1 MSEQNVI
8 VERVGSRLDIVLNR
22 PDRKNS
28 ITQQLAVELR
38 DAFLNV
44 PSEAGCILLSGSG
57 GAFCSGIDLKIAGAD
72 LKNEPLT
79 AWVEVHA
86 AIYKCRVPVVV
97 ALERYAIN
105 AGAALAL
112 AANIVVAGESS
123 FLQVG
128 EIAMGVPAFLGSAGG
143 AVLASKIPTS
153 SMRPMVLVLLIIVAV
168 YTWFKPDLGKF
179 ENLRHLP
186 KRRVQIAA
194 IAGVVIGFYDGIFG
208 PGTGSFLMLILVAS
222 LGYAFITA
230 SAIAKVVNV
239 ATNVGAIMVF
249 GINGAVL
256 WQIGIILGVA
266 NISGAVIGARLAIKG
281 GSTLV
286 RKVFLLVTVA
296 LILKVGIATF

>member
-1 MSEQNVI
+1 VFQDLTLVTALFLLAASFFAGFIDSIAGGGGLIQLPALLIGLPKSETA
-8 VERVGSRLDIVLNR
+8 EVLGTNKLSAVFGTTTAAALYR
-22 PDRKNS
+22 KQIKPDPK
-28 ITQQLAVELR
+28 
-38 DAFLNV
+38 
-44 PSEAGCILLSGSG
+44 ILL
-57 GAFCSGIDLKIAGAD
+57 
-72 LKNEPLT
+72 
-79 AWVEVHA
+79 
-86 AIYKCRVPVVV
+86 
-97 ALERYAIN
+97 
-105 AGAALAL
+105 
-112 AANIVVAGESS
+112 
-123 FLQVG
+123 
-128 EIAMGVPAFLGSAGG
+128 AMGVPAFLGSAGG
-143 AVLASKIPTS
+143 AVLASNIPTS

-194 IAGVVIGFYDGIFG
+194 FAGVVIGFYDGIFG

-256 WQIGIILGVA
+256 WQIGIILGIA

-296 LILKVGIATF
+296 LIVKVGIATF

>member
-1 MSEQNVI
+1 MFQDLTLATALFLLAASFFAGFIDSIAGGGGLIQLPALLIGLPKSETA
-8 VERVGSRLDIVLNR
+8 EVLGTNKLSAVFGTTTAAALYRKQIR
-22 PDRKNS
+22 PDPK
-28 ITQQLAVELR
+28 
-38 DAFLNV
+38 
-44 PSEAGCILLSGSG
+44 ILL
-57 GAFCSGIDLKIAGAD
+57 
-72 LKNEPLT
+72 
-79 AWVEVHA
+79 
-86 AIYKCRVPVVV
+86 
-97 ALERYAIN
+97 
-105 AGAALAL
+105 
-112 AANIVVAGESS
+112 
-123 FLQVG
+123 
-128 EIAMGVPAFLGSAGG
+128 AMGVPAFLGSAGG

-153 SMRPMVLVLLIIVAV
+153 SMRPMVLVLLIIVAI

-194 IAGVVIGFYDGIFG
+194 LAGVVIGFYDGIFG

-266 NISGAVIGARLAIKG
+266 NIYGAVLGARLAIKG

-296 LILKVGIATF
+296 LIVKVGIATF

>member
-1 MSEQNVI
+1 VFHDLTITTALFLLAASFFAGFIDSIAGGGGLIQLPALLIGLPKSETA
-8 VERVGSRLDIVLNR
+8 EVLGTNKLSAVFGTTTAAALYR
-22 PDRKNS
+22 KQIKPDPK
-28 ITQQLAVELR
+28 
-38 DAFLNV
+38 
-44 PSEAGCILLSGSG
+44 ILL
-57 GAFCSGIDLKIAGAD
+57 
-72 LKNEPLT
+72 
-79 AWVEVHA
+79 
-86 AIYKCRVPVVV
+86 
-97 ALERYAIN
+97 
-105 AGAALAL
+105 
-112 AANIVVAGESS
+112 
-123 FLQVG
+123 
-128 EIAMGVPAFLGSAGG
+128 AMGLPAFLGSAGG

-153 SMRPMVLVLLIIVAV
+153 SMRPMVLVLLIIVAI

-194 IAGVVIGFYDGIFG
+194 LAGVVIGFYDGIFG

-249 GINGAVL
+249 GVNGAVL
-256 WQIGIILGVA
+256 WQIGIILGIA

-296 LILKVGIATF
+296 LIVKVGIATF

>member
-1 MSEQNVI
+1 VFHDLTI
-8 VERVGSRLDIVLNR
+8 ATALFL
-22 PDRKNS
+22 
-28 ITQQLAVELR
+28 LA
-38 DAFLNV
+38 ASFF
-44 PSEAGCILLSGSG
+44 AG
-57 GAFCSGIDLKIAGAD
+57 FIDSIAGGGGLIQLPALLIGLPKSD
-72 LKNEPLT
+72 T
-79 AWVEVHA
+79 AEVLGTNKLSA
-86 AIYKCRVPVVV
+86 VFGTTTA
-97 ALERYAIN
+97 
-105 AGAALAL
+105 AALYRKQIKPDPKIL
-112 AANIVVAGESS
+112 
-123 FLQVG
+123 
-128 EIAMGVPAFLGSAGG
+128 IAMGLPAFLGSAGG

-153 SMRPMVLVLLIIVAV
+153 SMRPMVLVLLIIVAI

-249 GINGAVL
+249 GINGAVI
-256 WQIGIILGVA
+256 WQIGIIMGVA
-266 NISGAVIGARLAIKG
+266 NISGAIIGARLAIKG

-286 RKVFLLVTVA
+286 RKVFLFVTVA
-296 LILKVGIATF
+296 LIVKVGIATF

>member
-1 MSEQNVI
+1 VFHDLTI
-8 VERVGSRLDIVLNR
+8 ATALFL
-22 PDRKNS
+22 
-28 ITQQLAVELR
+28 LA
-38 DAFLNV
+38 ASFF
-44 PSEAGCILLSGSG
+44 AG
-57 GAFCSGIDLKIAGAD
+57 FIDSIAGGGGLIQLPA
-72 LKNEPLT
+72 LLIGLPKSET
-79 AWVEVHA
+79 AEVLGTNKLSA
-86 AIYKCRVPVVV
+86 VFGTTTA
-97 ALERYAIN
+97 
-105 AGAALAL
+105 AALYRKQIKPDPKVL
-112 AANIVVAGESS
+112 
-123 FLQVG
+123 
-128 EIAMGVPAFLGSAGG
+128 IAMGFPAFVGSAGG

-153 SMRPMVLVLLIIVAV
+153 SMRPMVLVLLIVVAI

-194 IAGVVIGFYDGIFG
+194 FAGVVIGFYDGIFG

-249 GINGAVL
+249 GINGAVI

-286 RKVFLLVTVA
+286 RKVFLIVTVA
-296 LILKVGIATF
+296 LIVKVGIATF

>member
-1 MSEQNVI
+1 MFHDLTIATALFLLAASFFAGFIDSIAGGGGLIQLPALLIGLPNSETA
-8 VERVGSRLDIVLNR
+8 EVLGTNKLSAVFGTTTAAALYRKQIR
-22 PDRKNS
+22 PDPK
-28 ITQQLAVELR
+28 
-38 DAFLNV
+38 
-44 PSEAGCILLSGSG
+44 ILL
-57 GAFCSGIDLKIAGAD
+57 
-72 LKNEPLT
+72 
-79 AWVEVHA
+79 
-86 AIYKCRVPVVV
+86 
-97 ALERYAIN
+97 
-105 AGAALAL
+105 
-112 AANIVVAGESS
+112 
-123 FLQVG
+123 
-128 EIAMGVPAFLGSAGG
+128 AMGVPAFLGSAGG
-143 AVLASKIPTS
+143 AVLASQIPTS

-194 IAGVVIGFYDGIFG
+194 FAGVVIGFYDGIFG

-256 WQIGIILGVA
+256 WQIGIILGIA

-296 LILKVGIATF
+296 LIVKVGIATF

>member
-1 MSEQNVI
+1 MFHDLTI
-8 VERVGSRLDIVLNR
+8 ATALFL
-22 PDRKNS
+22 
-28 ITQQLAVELR
+28 LA
-38 DAFLNV
+38 ASFF
-44 PSEAGCILLSGSG
+44 AG
-57 GAFCSGIDLKIAGAD
+57 FIDSIAGGGGLIQLPA
-72 LKNEPLT
+72 LLIGLPKSET
-79 AWVEVHA
+79 AEVLGTNKLSA
-86 AIYKCRVPVVV
+86 VFGTTTA
-97 ALERYAIN
+97 
-105 AGAALAL
+105 AALYRKQIKPDPKVL
-112 AANIVVAGESS
+112 
-123 FLQVG
+123 
-128 EIAMGVPAFLGSAGG
+128 IAMGVPAFLGSAGG
-143 AVLASKIPTS
+143 AVLASNIPTS

-194 IAGVVIGFYDGIFG
+194 FAGVVIGFYDGIFG

-249 GINGAVL
+249 GINGAVI

-296 LILKVGIATF
+296 LIIKVGIATF

>member
-1 MSEQNVI
+1 VFQN
-8 VERVGSRLDIVLNR
+8 L
-22 PDRKNS
+22 
-28 ITQQLAVELR
+28 TLATAL
-38 DAFLNV
+38 FLLAA
-44 PSEAGCILLSGSG
+44 SFFAG
-57 GAFCSGIDLKIAGAD
+57 FIDSIAGGGGLIQLPA
-72 LKNEPLT
+72 LLIGLPKSET
-79 AWVEVHA
+79 AEVLGTNKLSA
-86 AIYKCRVPVVV
+86 VFGTTTA
-97 ALERYAIN
+97 
-105 AGAALAL
+105 AALYRKQIKPDPKIL
-112 AANIVVAGESS
+112 
-123 FLQVG
+123 
-128 EIAMGVPAFLGSAGG
+128 IAMGLPAFLGSAGG

-239 ATNVGAIMVF
+239 ATNVGAITVF

-256 WQIGIILGVA
+256 WQIGIILGIA
-266 NISGAVIGARLAIKG
+266 NITGAVIGARLAIKG

-296 LILKVGIATF
+296 LIVKVGIATF

>member
-1 MSEQNVI
+1 MFQDLTI
-8 VERVGSRLDIVLNR
+8 ATALFL
-22 PDRKNS
+22 
-28 ITQQLAVELR
+28 LA
-38 DAFLNV
+38 ASFF
-44 PSEAGCILLSGSG
+44 AG
-57 GAFCSGIDLKIAGAD
+57 FIDSIAGGGGLIQLPA
-72 LKNEPLT
+72 LLIGLPKSET
-79 AWVEVHA
+79 AEVLGTNKLSA
-86 AIYKCRVPVVV
+86 VFGTTTA
-97 ALERYAIN
+97 
-105 AGAALAL
+105 AALYRKQIKPDPKVL
-112 AANIVVAGESS
+112 
-123 FLQVG
+123 
-128 EIAMGVPAFLGSAGG
+128 IAMGVPAFVGSAGG

-153 SMRPMVLVLLIIVAV
+153 SMRPMVLVLLIIVAI

-194 IAGVVIGFYDGIFG
+194 FAGVVIGFYDGIFG

-249 GINGAVL
+249 GINGAVI

-286 RKVFLLVTVA
+286 RKVFLIVTVA
-296 LILKVGIATF
+296 LIVKVGIATF

>member
-1 MSEQNVI
+1 MFHDLTI
-8 VERVGSRLDIVLNR
+8 ATALFL
-22 PDRKNS
+22 
-28 ITQQLAVELR
+28 LA
-38 DAFLNV
+38 ASFF
-44 PSEAGCILLSGSG
+44 AG
-57 GAFCSGIDLKIAGAD
+57 FIDSIAGGGGLIQLPALLLGLPKSD
-72 LKNEPLT
+72 T
-79 AWVEVHA
+79 AEVLGTNKLSA
-86 AIYKCRVPVVV
+86 VFGTTTA
-97 ALERYAIN
+97 
-105 AGAALAL
+105 AALYRKQIKPDPKIL
-112 AANIVVAGESS
+112 IE
-123 FLQVG
+123 
-128 EIAMGVPAFLGSAGG
+128 MGLPAFLGSAGG

-153 SMRPMVLVLLIIVAV
+153 SMRPMVLVLLIIVAI

-249 GINGAVL
+249 GINGAVI
-256 WQIGIILGVA
+256 WQIGIIMGVA
-266 NISGAVIGARLAIKG
+266 NISGAIIGARLAIKG

-286 RKVFLLVTVA
+286 RKVFLFVTVA
-296 LILKVGIATF
+296 LIVKVGIATF

>member
-1 MSEQNVI
+1 VFQDLTLATALFLLAASFFAGFIDSIAGGGGLIQLPALLIGLPKSETA
-8 VERVGSRLDIVLNR
+8 EVLGTNKLSAVFGTTTAAALYR
-22 PDRKNS
+22 KQIKPDPK
-28 ITQQLAVELR
+28 
-38 DAFLNV
+38 
-44 PSEAGCILLSGSG
+44 ILL
-57 GAFCSGIDLKIAGAD
+57 
-72 LKNEPLT
+72 
-79 AWVEVHA
+79 
-86 AIYKCRVPVVV
+86 
-97 ALERYAIN
+97 
-105 AGAALAL
+105 
-112 AANIVVAGESS
+112 
-123 FLQVG
+123 
-128 EIAMGVPAFLGSAGG
+128 AMGVPAFLGSAGG

-256 WQIGIILGVA
+256 WQIGIILGIT

-296 LILKVGIATF
+296 LIVKVGIATF

>member
-1 MSEQNVI
+1 MFADLTVATA
-8 VERVGSRLDIVLNR
+8 LFL
-22 PDRKNS
+22 
-28 ITQQLAVELR
+28 LA
-38 DAFLNV
+38 ASFF
-44 PSEAGCILLSGSG
+44 AG
-57 GAFCSGIDLKIAGAD
+57 FIDSIAGGGGLIQLPA
-72 LKNEPLT
+72 LLIGLPKSET
-79 AWVEVHA
+79 AEVLGTNKLSA
-86 AIYKCRVPVVV
+86 VFGTTTA
-97 ALERYAIN
+97 
-105 AGAALAL
+105 AALYRKQIKPDPKIL
-112 AANIVVAGESS
+112 
-123 FLQVG
+123 
-128 EIAMGVPAFLGSAGG
+128 IAMGVPAFLGSAGG
-143 AVLASKIPTS
+143 AVLASQIPTS

-194 IAGVVIGFYDGIFG
+194 FAGVVIGFYDGIFG

-256 WQIGIILGVA
+256 WQIGIILGIA

-296 LILKVGIATF
+296 LIVKVGIATF

>member
-1 MSEQNVI
+1 MFHDLTIATALFLLAASFFAGFIDSIAGGGGLIQLPALLIGLPKSETA
-8 VERVGSRLDIVLNR
+8 EVLGTNKLSAVFGTTVAAALYRKQIR
-22 PDRKNS
+22 PDPKV
-28 ITQQLAVELR
+28 L
-38 DAFLNV
+38 
-44 PSEAGCILLSGSG
+44 
-57 GAFCSGIDLKIAGAD
+57 
-72 LKNEPLT
+72 
-79 AWVEVHA
+79 
-86 AIYKCRVPVVV
+86 
-97 ALERYAIN
+97 
-105 AGAALAL
+105 
-112 AANIVVAGESS
+112 
-123 FLQVG
+123 
-128 EIAMGVPAFLGSAGG
+128 IAMGVPAFLGSAGG

-153 SMRPMVLVLLIIVAV
+153 SMRPMVLVLLIIVAI

-194 IAGVVIGFYDGIFG
+194 FAGVVIGFYDGIFG

-256 WQIGIILGVA
+256 WQIGIILGIA

-296 LILKVGIATF
+296 LIVKVGIATF

>member
-1 MSEQNVI
+1 MFHDLTI
-8 VERVGSRLDIVLNR
+8 ATALFL
-22 PDRKNS
+22 
-28 ITQQLAVELR
+28 LA
-38 DAFLNV
+38 ASFF
-44 PSEAGCILLSGSG
+44 AG
-57 GAFCSGIDLKIAGAD
+57 FIDSIAGGGGLIQLPALLIGLPKSD
-72 LKNEPLT
+72 T
-79 AWVEVHA
+79 AEVLGTNKLSA
-86 AIYKCRVPVVV
+86 VFGTTTA
-97 ALERYAIN
+97 
-105 AGAALAL
+105 AALYRKQIKPDPKIL
-112 AANIVVAGESS
+112 
-123 FLQVG
+123 
-128 EIAMGVPAFLGSAGG
+128 IAMGLPAFVGSAGG
-143 AVLASKIPTS
+143 AVLASKIPTN

-194 IAGVVIGFYDGIFG
+194 FAGVVIGFYDGIFG

-249 GINGAVL
+249 GINGAVI

-286 RKVFLLVTVA
+286 RKVFLFVTVA
-296 LILKVGIATF
+296 LIVKVGIATF

>member
-1 MSEQNVI
+1 MFHDLTI
-8 VERVGSRLDIVLNR
+8 ATALFL
-22 PDRKNS
+22 
-28 ITQQLAVELR
+28 LA
-38 DAFLNV
+38 ASFF
-44 PSEAGCILLSGSG
+44 AG
-57 GAFCSGIDLKIAGAD
+57 FIDSIAGGGGLIQLPA
-72 LKNEPLT
+72 LLIGLPKSET
-79 AWVEVHA
+79 AEVLGTNKLSA
-86 AIYKCRVPVVV
+86 VFGTTTA
-97 ALERYAIN
+97 
-105 AGAALAL
+105 AALYRKQIKPDPKVL
-112 AANIVVAGESS
+112 
-123 FLQVG
+123 
-128 EIAMGVPAFLGSAGG
+128 IAMGVPAFVGSAGG

-153 SMRPMVLVLLIIVAV
+153 SMRPMVLVLLIIVAI

-194 IAGVVIGFYDGIFG
+194 FAGVVIGFYDGIFG

-249 GINGAVL
+249 GINGAVI

-266 NISGAVIGARLAIKG
+266 NITGAVIGARLAIKG

-286 RKVFLLVTVA
+286 RKVFLIVTLA
-296 LILKVGIATF
+296 LIVKVGIATL

>member
-1 MSEQNVI
+1 MFQDLTLATALFLLAASFFAGFIDSIAGGGGLIQLPALLIGLPKSETA
-8 VERVGSRLDIVLNR
+8 EVLGTNKLSAVFGTTTAAALYR
-22 PDRKNS
+22 KQIKPDPK
-28 ITQQLAVELR
+28 
-38 DAFLNV
+38 
-44 PSEAGCILLSGSG
+44 ILL
-57 GAFCSGIDLKIAGAD
+57 
-72 LKNEPLT
+72 
-79 AWVEVHA
+79 
-86 AIYKCRVPVVV
+86 
-97 ALERYAIN
+97 
-105 AGAALAL
+105 
-112 AANIVVAGESS
+112 
-123 FLQVG
+123 
-128 EIAMGVPAFLGSAGG
+128 AMGVPAFLGSAGG
-143 AVLASKIPTS
+143 AVLASNIPTS

-194 IAGVVIGFYDGIFG
+194 FAGVVIGFYDGIFG

-266 NISGAVIGARLAIKG
+266 NISGAVLGARLAIKG

-286 RKVFLLVTVA
+286 RRVFLLVTVA
-296 LILKVGIATF
+296 LIVKVGIATF

>member
-1 MSEQNVI
+1 MFHELTI
-8 VERVGSRLDIVLNR
+8 ATALFL
-22 PDRKNS
+22 
-28 ITQQLAVELR
+28 LA
-38 DAFLNV
+38 ASFF
-44 PSEAGCILLSGSG
+44 AG
-57 GAFCSGIDLKIAGAD
+57 FIDSIAGGGGLIQLPA
-72 LKNEPLT
+72 LLIGLPKSET
-79 AWVEVHA
+79 AEVLGTNKLSA
-86 AIYKCRVPVVV
+86 VFGTTTA
-97 ALERYAIN
+97 
-105 AGAALAL
+105 AALYRKQIKPDPKIL
-112 AANIVVAGESS
+112 
-123 FLQVG
+123 
-128 EIAMGVPAFLGSAGG
+128 IAMGLPAFLGSAGG

-153 SMRPMVLVLLIIVAV
+153 SMRPMVLVLLIIVAI

-194 IAGVVIGFYDGIFG
+194 FAGVVIGFYDGIFG

-249 GINGAVL
+249 GINGAVI
-256 WQIGIILGVA
+256 WQIGIIMGVA
-266 NISGAVIGARLAIKG
+266 NISGAIIGARLAIKG

-296 LILKVGIATF
+296 LIVKVGIATF

>member
-1 MSEQNVI
+1 MFQD
-8 VERVGSRLDIVLNR
+8 L
-22 PDRKNS
+22 
-28 ITQQLAVELR
+28 TLATAL
-38 DAFLNV
+38 FLLAA
-44 PSEAGCILLSGSG
+44 SFFAG
-57 GAFCSGIDLKIAGAD
+57 FIDSIAGGGGLIQLPA
-72 LKNEPLT
+72 LLIGLPKSET
-79 AWVEVHA
+79 AEVLGTNKLSA
-86 AIYKCRVPVVV
+86 VFGTTTA
-97 ALERYAIN
+97 
-105 AGAALAL
+105 AALYRKQIKPDPKIL
-112 AANIVVAGESS
+112 
-123 FLQVG
+123 
-128 EIAMGVPAFLGSAGG
+128 IAMGLPAFLGSAGG

-239 ATNVGAIMVF
+239 ATNVGAIIVF

-256 WQIGIILGVA
+256 WQIGIILGIA
-266 NISGAVIGARLAIKG
+266 NITGAVIGARLAIKG

-296 LILKVGIATF
+296 LIVKVGIATF

>member
-1 MSEQNVI
+1 VFQD
-8 VERVGSRLDIVLNR
+8 L
-22 PDRKNS
+22 
-28 ITQQLAVELR
+28 TLATAL
-38 DAFLNV
+38 FLLAA
-44 PSEAGCILLSGSG
+44 SFFAG
-57 GAFCSGIDLKIAGAD
+57 FIDSIAGGGGLIQLPA
-72 LKNEPLT
+72 LLIGLPKSET
-79 AWVEVHA
+79 A
-86 AIYKCRVPVVV
+86 VVLGTNKLSAV
-97 ALERYAIN
+97 FGTTTA
-105 AGAALAL
+105 AALYRKQIKPDPKIL
-112 AANIVVAGESS
+112 
-123 FLQVG
+123 
-128 EIAMGVPAFLGSAGG
+128 IAMGLPAFLGSAGG

-186 KRRVQIAA
+186 KRRVQIAT
-194 IAGVVIGFYDGIFG
+194 IAGVLIGFYDGVFG

-256 WQIGIILGVA
+256 WQIGIILGIA
-266 NISGAVIGARLAIKG
+266 NITGAVIGARLAIKG

-296 LILKVGIATF
+296 LIVKVGIATF

>member
-1 MSEQNVI
+1 MFQD
-8 VERVGSRLDIVLNR
+8 LTL
-22 PDRKNS
+22 
-28 ITQQLAVELR
+28 TTALFLLA
-38 DAFLNV
+38 ASFF
-44 PSEAGCILLSGSG
+44 AG
-57 GAFCSGIDLKIAGAD
+57 FIDSIAGGGGLIQLPA
-72 LKNEPLT
+72 LLIGLPKSET
-79 AWVEVHA
+79 AEVLGTNKLSA
-86 AIYKCRVPVVV
+86 VFGTTTA
-97 ALERYAIN
+97 
-105 AGAALAL
+105 AALYRKQIKPDPKIL
-112 AANIVVAGESS
+112 
-123 FLQVG
+123 
-128 EIAMGVPAFLGSAGG
+128 IAMGLPAFLGSAGG

-256 WQIGIILGVA
+256 WQIGIILGIA
-266 NISGAVIGARLAIKG
+266 NVTGAVIGARLAIKG

-296 LILKVGIATF
+296 LIVKVGIATF